1 MLPERVRVLLVDDEP
16 LVREGVRNVLA
27 RQPGIEIVAEARDG
41 LEALDAIE
49 RFRPDLLFLDIQ
61 MPALDGFGVLQSL
74 EESQRPTV
82 VFVTAYEQ
90 YALRA
95 FDAHAVDYLLK
106 PFDDARLLK
115 ALERALQWIERGSAS
130 DPRVSALLRA
140 RKRQRF
146 VVKHGGRFQ
155 LVQADDV
162 HWIEARGN
170 YVHLHA
176 SGGPFL
182 LRETLTALADT
193 LDPQRFVR
201 VHRSAL
207 VDGNRVQSMRR
218 QPSGDYELTLT
229 SGERIP
235 LSRSYR
241 DAFLEL
247 WKGQS
252 S

>member
-1 MLPERVRVLLVDDEP
+1 MPPEAVRVLLVDDEP
-16 LVREGVRNVLA
+16 LVREGVRHVLT
-27 RQPGIEIVAEARDG
+27 RQTGIEIVAEARDG

-49 RFRPDLLFLDIQ
+49 RFQPDLLFLDIQ
-61 MPALDGFGVLQSL
+61 MPGLDGFGVLQNL
-74 EESQRPTV
+74 EESQRPAV

-95 FDAHAVDYLLK
+95 FESHAIDYLLK

-115 ALERALQWIERGSAS
+115 ALERALQWIGRGSAS
-130 DPRVSALLRA
+130 DPRVDALLRERA
-140 RKRQRF
+140 RQRF

-155 LVQADDV
+155 LVRSEDV

-176 SGGPFL
+176 PGGPFL

-207 VDGNRVQSMRR
+207 VDGDRVQSMQR
-218 QPSGDYELTLT
+218 QPSGDYELTLS

-241 DAFLEL
+241 DAFLER
-247 WKGQS
+247 WKGPS